1 LASWL
6 FLFIIPARVSVLRGS
21 KRISDSH
28 PLPTSY
34 GTDTV
39 FNQEASMDFGLKGR
53 VAMVAAASKGLGK
66 ACALALAQEGC
77 RVSICS
83 RDAETLA
90 QTGEELS
97 AFGEIKTFVGDV
109 SSAQSLESWHQS
121 AVESLGQV
129 DILVTN
135 TGGPP
140 VSRFMQLSDEQW
152 LAGVESTLMNVVRLS
167 RLVIPGMRQ
176 RQWGRIIHL
185 TSLVAKQPIDEL
197 TISSTLRA
205 GLSGLTKTMANQL
218 GPDGITVNAVLMGQ
232 ILTDRQYHIADVR
245 VKERGI
251 TYEQYFEQ
259 LATEIPLRRLGEPR
273 EVGEV
278 VAFLASERASY
289 LTGVSLQVDGGLIR
303 GTM

>member
-1 LASWL
+1 
-6 FLFIIPARVSVLRGS
+6 
-21 KRISDSH
+21 
-28 PLPTSY
+28 
-34 GTDTV
+34 
-39 FNQEASMDFGLKGR
+39 MDFGLKGR
-53 VAMVAAASKGLGK
+53 VAMIAAASKGIGK

-77 RVSICS
+77 KVSICS
-83 RDAETLA
+83 RNPETLIRFA
-90 QTGEELS
+90 TELAAIS
-97 AFGEIKTFVGDV
+97 ETIALVTDV
-109 SSAQSLESWHQS
+109 SSAQSLEKWHR
-121 AVESLGQV
+121 ATVESFGQV

-152 LAGVESTLMNVVRLS
+152 QAGVESTLMNVVRLS
-167 RLVIPGMRQ
+167 RLVISGMQERK
-176 RQWGRIIHL
+176 WGRIIHL
-185 TSLVAKQPIDEL
+185 TSLVAKQPLDDL

-232 ILTDRQYHIADVR
+232 IMTDRQNAIADVR
-245 VKERGI
+245 MKEQGI
-251 TYEQYFEQ
+251 SYEEHFRRV
-259 LATEIPLRRLGEPR
+259 ASEIPLRRLGEAR